1 MKNVVY
7 VFIDASNLW
16 QAQKAKGKFL
26 NYEKIIKYIKEK
38 FLSDE
43 LRIFYYTAYPS
54 DGTRLYSLAGRHKFF
69 LYLKKSLDFIVRK
82 KELKRIKISDDNNK
96 FQEKGNMDVEIV
108 IDAMHY
114 LNKYNIA
121 ALFTG
126 DSDFLALVTYL
137 RLHNRKVYVFSSRNN
152 ISKELRTGADAY
164 FDILKINEDIWGEDL
179 KYRV

>member
-1 MKNVVY
+1 
-7 VFIDASNLW
+7 
-16 QAQKAKGKFL
+16 
-26 NYEKIIKYIKEK
+26 
-38 FLSDE
+38 
-43 LRIFYYTAYPS
+43 
-54 DGTRLYSLAGRHKFF
+54 
-69 LYLKKSLDFIVRK
+69 
-82 KELKRIKISDDNNK
+82 
-96 FQEKGNMDVEIV
+96 MDVEIV